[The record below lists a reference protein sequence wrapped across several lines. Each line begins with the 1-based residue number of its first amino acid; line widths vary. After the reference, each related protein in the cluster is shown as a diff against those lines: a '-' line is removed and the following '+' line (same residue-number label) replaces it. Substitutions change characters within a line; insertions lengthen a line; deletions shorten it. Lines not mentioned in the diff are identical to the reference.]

1 LHSLFS
7 GKDRD
12 LKIQRQRV
20 LYRGLTKRGSL
31 IPFAFKPYSYKFDVA
46 CFETQEEAA
55 KAMKESE
62 KYNVINGIPVIL
74 EVLE

>member
-1 LHSLFS
+1 MSKYIVKLEFC
-7 GKDRD
+7 DTPNM
-12 LKIQRQRV
+12 V
-20 LYRGLTKRGSL
+20 LVKYVEGYKRGSL

>member
-20 LYRGLTKRGSL
+20 LYRGLTKNQKKMIFGSVASNL
-31 IPFAFKPYSYKFDVA
+31 AVKPV
-46 CFETQEEAA
+46 
-55 KAMKESE
+55 
-62 KYNVINGIPVIL
+62 G
-74 EVLE
+74 